1 MLTLRR
7 WLRLGLPLG
16 VAGTFLALW
25 LVCIQSMTVAIARAN
40 HRGHLTWNHLNSISI
55 HDIQGASHKS
65 PLENQMVAGVKGVV
79 TALRK
84 RGFYMQEPAPDSDE
98 ATSEGIYVHL
108 NTKPVVQVGDMVSIT
123 GTVVEETPFSL
134 SPGSLSVTWISATIS
149 NIQVLSTGLELPEPV
164 LVGQGGRAPPD
175 QIIEDD
181 SDDDVNDSGFFDPA
195 TDGIDFYESLEGMR
209 VKVLDPVA
217 VSGTSQDG
225 VIVVLGDGGE
235 LAGVRT
241 PRGGLV
247 VQPDDFN
254 PERILVE
261 DAIITS
267 EPRVSVGASFSG
279 VITGVLDY
287 SLGNFKL
294 FNTEPFPSITTTG
307 VTSETVSEASPDQL
321 SVVTLNTKN
330 LDPKESPSKYA
341 RLARQIVGYLLSP
354 DILVLEEIQDSN
366 GSLNDAV
373 VTATLTYSMLVTA
386 IQEAGGPLYQVRQID
401 PLDDQ
406 DGGQLG
412 GNIRV
417 GFVFRT
423 DRGLSFVDRPGGD
436 AITPV
441 TATLGTNESQ
451 ISISPGR
458 VDPLNQAFNESRK
471 PLAGEF
477 IFKGHKLILIACHL
491 NSRSDDSLLF
501 GRYQPPRQYSQAQ
514 RIQQAG
520 AVNAFVH
527 HILTLDPLANVI
539 VLGDFN
545 DFPFSTSL
553 AALQGEILT
562 NVLYQIPEAER
573 YTYIFEG
580 NSQAL
585 DHILVSD
592 NLLQT
597 SLDEVDIVHL
607 NAEFAEATR
616 PTDHDP
622 VMVRF
627 SFEEIRHAIYLP
639 ILSRATPP
647 E

>member
-98 ATSEGIYVHL
+98 ATSEGIYVYL
-108 NTKPVVQVGDMVSIT
+108 NDTPSVQVGEQVSVTGMVL
-123 GTVVEETPFSL
+123 EETPFSL
-134 SPGSLSVTWISATIS
+134 SPGSLSVTWISATIAS
-149 NIQVLSTGLELPEPV
+149 IQVLSTGVELPAPV
-164 LVGQGGRAPPD
+164 LIGQGGRVPPD

-181 SDDDVNDSGFFDPA
+181 SDDDVNDSKIFDPA
-195 TDGIDFYESLEGMR
+195 SDGLDFFESLEGMR

-225 VIVVLGDGGE
+225 VIVVLGDGGV

-261 DAIITS
+261 DAIVSS
-267 EPRVSVGASFSG
+267 EPRVNVGATFSG

-441 TATLGTNESQ
+441 TATLGTNGSQ
-451 ISISPGR
+451 LSISPGR

-501 GRYQPPRQYSQAQ
+501 GRYQPPRQYSQA
-514 RIQQAG
+514 
-520 AVNAFVH
+520 
-527 HILTLDPLANVI
+527 
-539 VLGDFN
+539 
-545 DFPFSTSL
+545 
-553 AALQGEILT
+553 
-562 NVLYQIPEAER
+562 
-573 YTYIFEG
+573 
-580 NSQAL
+580 
-585 DHILVSD
+585 
-592 NLLQT
+592 
-597 SLDEVDIVHL
+597 
-607 NAEFAEATR
+607 
-616 PTDHDP
+616 
-622 VMVRF
+622 
-627 SFEEIRHAIYLP
+627 
-639 ILSRATPP
+639 
-647 E
+647 

>member
-98 ATSEGIYVHL
+98 ATSEGIYVYL
-108 NTKPVVQVGDMVSIT
+108 NDTPSVQVGEQVSVTGMVL
-123 GTVVEETPFSL
+123 EETPFSL
-134 SPGSLSVTWISATIS
+134 SPGSLSVTWISATNA
-149 NIQVLSTGLELPEPV
+149 NIQVLSTGVELPAPV
-164 LVGQGGRAPPD
+164 LIGQGGRIPPD
-175 QIIEDD
+175 KIIEDD

-241 PRGGLV
+241 PRGGLI

-330 LDPKESPSKYA
+330 LDPEESPSKYA

-471 PLAGEF
+471 PLAG
-477 IFKGHKLILIACHL
+477 
-491 NSRSDDSLLF
+491 
-501 GRYQPPRQYSQAQ
+501 
-514 RIQQAG
+514 
-520 AVNAFVH
+520 
-527 HILTLDPLANVI
+527 
-539 VLGDFN
+539 
-545 DFPFSTSL
+545 
-553 AALQGEILT
+553 
-562 NVLYQIPEAER
+562 
-573 YTYIFEG
+573 
-580 NSQAL
+580 
-585 DHILVSD
+585 
-592 NLLQT
+592 
-597 SLDEVDIVHL
+597 
-607 NAEFAEATR
+607 
-616 PTDHDP
+616 
-622 VMVRF
+622 
-627 SFEEIRHAIYLP
+627 
-639 ILSRATPP
+639 
-647 E
+647 

>member
-25 LVCIQSMTVAIARAN
+25 LVCIQSMTVSIARAN

-149 NIQVLSTGLELPEPV
+149 NIQVLSTGLELPAPV
-164 LVGQGGRAPPD
+164 LIGQGGRIPPD
-175 QIIEDD
+175 KIIEDD

-241 PRGGLV
+241 PRGGLI

-341 RLARQIVGYLLSP
+341 RLARQVVGYLLSP

-441 TATLGTNESQ
+441 TATPGTNGSQ
-451 ISISPGR
+451 LSISPGR

-545 DFPFSTSL
+545 DFPFSTIL

-562 NVLYQIPEAER
+562 NVLDQIPEAER

-622 VMVRF
+622 VMARF

-639 ILSRATPP
+639 ILSRAVSP